1 MTYFRP
7 LSGIKKAE
15 KENHMNTQLNI
26 KTQRRFSPIIVTLL
40 VGFVAVLVS
49 GGPSVQAQTTTTA
62 ATVDSSITIK
72 TNGTV
77 SDPSGSIKLSGNV
90 IIKCRRVID
99 PTSTTTAPLVL
110 LDFDFSQLTGTTGSG
125 KTLTT
130 YVTGDNHATS
140 VRPLQASDTIVV
152 TVPYFDS
159 TKDMLSANSFL
170 ATATLNF
177 DISAGTLTSGT
188 LTYGTNIFKSTGVGT
203 FTVN

>member
-1 MTYFRP
+1 
-7 LSGIKKAE
+7 
-15 KENHMNTQLNI
+15 MNTQLNI
-26 KTQRRFSPIIVTLL
+26 KTRRRFSPIFVTLL
-40 VGFVAVLVS
+40 VGFVAMLVS
-49 GGPSVQAQTTTTA
+49 GGPSVQAQTP

-77 SDPSGSIKLSGNV
+77 TEGITTVKLSGSV

-99 PTSTTTAPLVL
+99 TSTPTITPVVL

-125 KTLTT
+125 KTLVT
-130 YVTGDNHATS
+130 YVTGDNHAQEI
-140 VRPLQASDTIVV
+140 RPLQASDTIVV

-159 TKDMLSANSFL
+159 TKDMLSANTFM

-177 DISAGTLTSGT
+177 DIGTGTLTSGT
-188 LTYGTNIFKSTGVGT
+188 ISYGTNVFKSTGVGT

>member
-110 LDFDFSQLTGTTGSG
+110 LDFDFSQLTG
-125 KTLTT
+125 
-130 YVTGDNHATS
+130 DNHATS

-159 TKDMLSANSFL
+159 TKDILSANSFL

>member
-1 MTYFRP
+1 
-7 LSGIKKAE
+7 
-15 KENHMNTQLNI
+15 MNTKLNI
-26 KTQRRFSPIIVTLL
+26 KTRRRFSPIIVTLL
-40 VGFVAVLVS
+40 VGFVAVLVL
-49 GGPSVQAQTTTTA
+49 GGPSVQAQTTA
-62 ATVDSSITIK
+62 PATVDSSITIK

-77 SDPSGSIKLSGNV
+77 TDSGVTVKLSGNV

-99 PTSTTTAPLVL
+99 TTSTTIPPLVL

-125 KTLTT
+125 KTLVT
-130 YVTGDNHATS
+130 YVTGDNHAEA

-159 TKDMLSANSFL
+159 TKDLLSASSFL

-177 DISAGTLTSGT
+177 DIGTGTLTSGT
-188 LTYGTNIFKSTGVGT
+188 LTYGTNVFKTTGVGT